1 MIENEDF
8 INEFKTNGIITT
20 LLNKAFGKEKKMEIN
35 LHDTIEKNENSM
47 NNILYKDPYFN
58 DLVKYQNESEK
69 RKNKAKKLKNNL
81 SFLIKNNIRY

>member
-58 DLVKYQNESEK
+58 DLQQIVLFEK
-69 RKNKAKKLKNNL
+69 MKKN
-81 SFLIKNNIRY
+81 